1 MESSDSVI
9 KIKCKIV
16 GWSVNNKVTED
27 SPLIKEIPV
36 TVKPLR
42 QRPEKLN
49 GSTYKVKTP
58 LSEHAMYITLNDV
71 IIDGQRRPFEIFIN
85 CKDMKSYPWIVALT
99 RLMSAVFRNGG
110 DVTFLIDELKFVF
123 DPNGGYF
130 SKGKYVP
137 SVISEIGDVIEQ
149 HLIECGLF
157 KRDDSLKQSAV
168 AMVQAKSVDVQH
180 EGLSRCSKC
189 GDTSIVVKEG
199 CEICL
204 SCGYSKC
211 S

>member
-1 MESSDSVI
+1 MNTADSVI
-9 KIKCKIV
+9 KIESKIV
-16 GWSVNNKVTED
+16 GWSVNASVTEPQEQPK
-27 SPLIKEIPV
+27 SVEPIP
-36 TVKPLR
+36 VKPLR

-71 IIDGQRRPFEIFIN
+71 VIDGQRRPFEIFIN

-157 KRDDSLKQSAV
+157 QRDESLKQAAI
-168 AMVQAKSVDVQH
+168 AMVQQVDVQH

-204 SCGYSKC
+204 SCGASKC

>member
-1 MESSDSVI
+1 MESSNPVI
-9 KIKCKIV
+9 RIDRKIV
-16 GWSVNNKVTED
+16 AWAVKSVSSDPVFVEPAQ
-27 SPLIKEIPV
+27 SVRPLQ
-36 TVKPLR
+36 
-42 QRPEKLN
+42 QRPEKLS

-58 LSEHAMYITLNDV
+58 LSEHAMYITLNDLV
-71 IIDGQRRPFEIFIN
+71 INEQRRPFEIFIN
-85 CKDMKSYPWIVALT
+85 SKDMKSYPWIVALT

-137 SVISEIGDVIEQ
+137 SIISEIGYIIEQ

-157 KRDDSLKQSAV
+157 KRDESLKQA
-168 AMVQAKSVDVQH
+168 AIDEVQANSAGVFY

-199 CEICL
+199 CSTCL
-204 SCGYSKC
+204 SCGDSKC

>member
-1 MESSDSVI
+1 MESSKI
-9 KIKCKIV
+9 KIDSKII
-16 GWSVNNKVTED
+16 GWSVNASVTEPQEPPKTVE
-27 SPLIKEIPV
+27 PLP
-36 TVKPLR
+36 VKPLR

-71 IIDGQRRPFEIFIN
+71 VVDGQRRPFEIFIN

-157 KRDDSLKQSAV
+157 QRDDSLKQAAI
-168 AMVQAKSVDVQH
+168 AMVQAKQVDVQH

-199 CEICL
+199 CSVCL
-204 SCGYSKC
+204 SCGDSRC
-211 S
+211 G

>member
-1 MESSDSVI
+1 MESSKI
-9 KIKCKIV
+9 KIDSKIV
-16 GWSVNNKVTED
+16 GWSVND
-27 SPLIKEIPV
+27 SVNEPQEPPKTIEQLQ
-36 TVKPLR
+36 VKHLR

-71 IIDGQRRPFEIFIN
+71 VIDGQRRPFEIFIN

-137 SVISEIGDVIEQ
+137 SIISEIGDVIEQ

-157 KRDDSLKQSAV
+157 QRDDSLKQSAV
-168 AMVQAKSVDVQH
+168 AMVQAKNVDVQH

-204 SCGYSKC
+204 SCGSSKC

>member
-1 MESSDSVI
+1 MESSKI
-9 KIKCKIV
+9 KIDSKIV
-16 GWSVNNKVTED
+16 GWSVNASVTEQQE
-27 SPLIKEIPV
+27 PPKTVEPIP
-36 TVKPLR
+36 VKPLR

-71 IIDGQRRPFEIFIN
+71 VIDGQRRPFEIFIN

-157 KRDDSLKQSAV
+157 QRDDSLKQSAI
-168 AMVQAKSVDVQH
+168 AMVQAKQVDVQH
-180 EGLSRCSKC
+180 EGLSRCPKC

-204 SCGYSKC
+204 SCGASKC

>member
-1 MESSDSVI
+1 MESSKI
-9 KIKCKIV
+9 KIDSKIV
-16 GWSVNNKVTED
+16 GWSVNASVTEQQE
-27 SPLIKEIPV
+27 PPKAIEPIQ
-36 TVKPLR
+36 VKPLR
-42 QRPEKLN
+42 KRPEKLN

-71 IIDGQRRPFEIFIN
+71 VIDGQRRPFEIFIN

-157 KRDDSLKQSAV
+157 QRDDSLKQAAV
-168 AMVQAKSVDVQH
+168 AMVQAKNVDVQH

-204 SCGYSKC
+204 SCGASKC